1 MQVRFGVRLGAGFSY
16 CGDCLRSNNTACLF
30 WIFWPTSDLLAGCFL
45 HHFRNDPRSGLSC
58 AAALIL
64 VTLLSRH
71 FRTLVFDIFIS
82 HFEHADTLAF
92 DPSIPPS
99 PPSLHDTVIPL
110 DRLACRS
117 LKSCALPHPASGA
130 HRRQPGPQSW
140 GVLNSG
146 ILDFPDSVERLF
158 SPMATSTHFFQS
170 TASTALMMAPKGRN
184 RSAAW

>member
-1 MQVRFGVRLGAGFSY
+1 MFPPIY
-16 CGDCLRSNNTACLF
+16 
-30 WIFWPTSDLLAGCFL
+30 
-45 HHFRNDPRSGLSC
+45 PRSGPSC
-58 AAALIL
+58 AAAMVL

-71 FRTLVFDIFIS
+71 FRMVFNIYIS
-82 HFEHADTLAF
+82 HLEHADTLAF
-92 DPSIPPS
+92 DPSTPPS
-99 PPSLHDTVIPL
+99 PPLLHDTVIPL

-158 SPMATSTHFFQS
+158 SPMATSTHFFSIHCQHC
-170 TASTALMMAPKGRN
+170 TDDGPKGPKPVCSLVIN
-184 RSAAW
+184 LSFIIVMVYVGDVANLF